1 MCPVEEQKRPRPRYR
16 PKIFYDILCSIVK
29 QEASGDIARITRVQ
43 NEVNLPSDRFRAHL
57 EDMEAL
63 GLIEHGEGLTST
75 EKGRDFVSEY
85 EKVAE
90 VLRRFGLD

>member
-1 MCPVEEQKRPRPRYR
+1 LGHAKDAKRLRPRYR

-29 QEASGDIARITRVQ
+29 QEASGGIAKITRVQ

-63 GLIEHGEGLTST
+63 GLVEHGEGLTST
-75 EKGRDFVSEY
+75 EKGRDFVNEY
-85 EKVAE
+85 EEVAE